1 MGLFQRR
8 SPRDGK
14 VRAVSGRVAI
24 VIPALN
30 EQDALPHVLGD
41 IQAALEAEVVV
52 VDNRSTD
59 QTAEVARNG
68 GATVLYEPQRGY
80 GAACLRGINYL
91 AEGDAP
97 PDVLVILDGDH
108 ADDPSVLPADF
119 VEPILR
125 DEVDLVLSTRREQ
138 AEPGSMSAVQL
149 WGNTLQTTLL
159 RARFGLQLTDMGPMR
174 AIRFSTLLELAMEDR
189 TWGWNVEMACK
200 AARNNLRIREVPV
213 SYRNRIGESKISGT
227 MSGVVRAG
235 GKILYAFAKY
245 GR

>member
-1 MGLFQRR
+1 ML
-8 SPRDGK
+8 
-14 VRAVSGRVAI
+14 GRVAI

-30 EQDALPHVLGD
+30 EQDALPHVLAD
-41 IQAALEAEVVV
+41 IGAALEAEVVV

-59 QTAEVARNG
+59 ATADVARSA
-68 GATVLYEPQRGY
+68 GATVLHEPQRGY
-80 GAACLRGINYL
+80 GAACLRGIRYL
-91 AEGDAP
+91 AAQEDP

-119 VEPILR
+119 IDPILR
-125 DEVDLVLSTRREQ
+125 DEVDLVLSTRRDQ
-138 AEPGSMSAVQL
+138 AEAGSMTSVQI
-149 WGNTLQTTLL
+149 WGNTLQTALL
-159 RARFGLQLTDMGPMR
+159 RARFGLRLTDMGPMR
-174 AIRFSTLLELAMEDR
+174 AIRLRTLLDLSMEDR

-200 AARNNLRIREVPV
+200 AARKNLRIREVPV

-227 MSGVVRAG
+227 LSGVVRAG